1 MNVLDLGGPAA
12 AAYDI
17 GEYGQAI
24 VGRAQVASGA
34 FHAFA
39 QTAFWGRKDLGT
51 FGGTSSAAYAFTGGE
66 VVGEAQT
73 ASGQTHAFLTD
84 MNANTTKD
92 LGTLGGAWSAAY
104 DLRYGIVVGASKT
117 TGDARLQAFQY
128 QNGTMSALPVDRG
141 GDTVAKG
148 VNNTLDVVGYT
159 CTAGNVSCRAFLFS
173 AGSVSNLG
181 LPAGNSTATSIN
193 DLQQVVGS
201 FTVSSSGA
209 RHAFLYANGAATDLG
224 TLGGTT
230 SDALA
235 INERGDVVGTSLGA
249 AGTPRAVLWRNG
261 TLIDLNS
268 ALAANSGW
276 VLESA
281 TSISDGGQIVG
292 IGTFN
297 GVRRG
302 FLLTPPTDLAAFPFG
317 ARSQEDSNFPRG
329 IEVGKTVSFV
339 TSTMNLAHDGITVY
353 DAKLTHTLTGPAQFI
368 SVRTFGDGTCELTPT
383 VVTCDMEPIDSPGI
397 GREIWVTARTTGPGP
412 ISHHATIESA
422 TPDPRSDNNAL
433 TEPNRAIAL
442 SSLVLNPATVAG
454 GKASA
459 AQVTLTDQAPAG
471 DAVVRMTSSRPDIAP
486 VPATFV
492 VPSWT
497 NTRALNII
505 PAVVS
510 SPTTVEISA
519 TYGLVTVTKTLT
531 VLPPTL
537 TQLYLT
543 PTTVIGGCGTSA
555 GRILLSGAA
564 PAGGAVV
571 PLTNTNAKAAVP
583 SSVTVPAGATSVTFS
598 VPTSVVTSATSGT
611 VTASYGGRSQT
622 LSLTVRPIR
631 AQTIQLSPNPARE
644 GTVVSGTVTLECPA
658 APGPVVVSLT
668 SSNPAIAAPV
678 TSSVTIPA
686 GARSAAFS
694 VRTLDV
700 SSSTS
705 VSIYAWVFGVRK
717 GATLTVTP

>member
-12 AAYDI
+12 EAYDI

-34 FHAFA
+34 YHAFA
-39 QTAFWGRKDLGT
+39 QTAFWGRNDLGT
-51 FGGTSSAAYAFTGGE
+51 LGGASSAAHAFIGGE
-66 VVGEAQT
+66 AVGEAQT
-73 ASGQTHAFLTD
+73 ASGQTHAFQVDL
-84 MNANTTKD
+84 NANTTSD
-92 LGTLGGAWSAAY
+92 LGTLGGSWSAAY
-104 DLRYGIVVGASKT
+104 DLRYGVIVGASRT
-117 TGDARLQAFQY
+117 TGDARVQAFRY
-128 QNGTMSALPVDRG
+128 MNRMMSAVPVDRG
-141 GDTVAKG
+141 GDSVARG
-148 VNNTLDVVGYT
+148 VNNSLDIVGYA
-159 CTAGNVSCRAFLFS
+159 CTASNASCRAFLFS

-209 RHAFLYANGAATDLG
+209 RHAFLYSNGLVTDLG

-235 INERGDVVGTSLGA
+235 INEAGDVVGSSSSS
-249 AGTPRAVLWRNG
+249 AGQPRAFLWRNG
-261 TLIDLNS
+261 TLIDLNTT
-268 ALAANSGW
+268 LAANSGW

-292 IGTFN
+292 IGMLN

-302 FLLTPPTDLAAFPFG
+302 FLLTPPADLAAFPFG

-329 IEVGKTVSFV
+329 IEVGKTVSYV
-339 TSTMNLAHDGITVY
+339 TSTMNLAREGITVY
-353 DAKLTHTLTGPAQFI
+353 DAKLTHTLTGPAEFI
-368 SVRTFGDGTCELTPT
+368 SVRTFGDGSCELTPT
-383 VVTCDMEPIDSPGI
+383 VVTCDMAPIDSPGV
-397 GREIWVTARTTGPGP
+397 GREIWVTARATGPGP
-412 ISHHATIESA
+412 ISHQATIESQA
-422 TPDPRSDNNAL
+422 PDPRSDNNSVSEA
-433 TEPNRAIAL
+433 NRAIAL
-442 SSLVLNPATVAG
+442 SSLVLNPSTVAG

-471 DAVVRMTSSRPDIAP
+471 DAIVRMTSSRPDIAP

-519 TYGLVTVTKTLT
+519 TYGLVTVTRTLT

-543 PTTVIGGCGTSA
+543 PTTVVGGCGTSA
-555 GRILLSGAA
+555 GRILLSGSA
-564 PAGGAVV
+564 PGGGAVV
-571 PLTNTNAKAAVP
+571 PLTNTNAKAGVP
-583 SSVTVPAGATSVTFS
+583 PSVTVPAGASSVTFS
-598 VPTSVVTSATSGT
+598 VPTIAVTTIASGT

-622 LSLTVRPIR
+622 LNLTVRPIR
-631 AQTIQLSPNPARE
+631 AQTITLTPNPARE

-658 APGPVVVSLT
+658 APGPIVVSLT
-668 SSNPAIAAPV
+668 SSNPAVAAPA

-686 GARSAAFS
+686 GARSAPFS
-694 VRTLDV
+694 VRTFDV
-700 SSSTS
+700 NASTP